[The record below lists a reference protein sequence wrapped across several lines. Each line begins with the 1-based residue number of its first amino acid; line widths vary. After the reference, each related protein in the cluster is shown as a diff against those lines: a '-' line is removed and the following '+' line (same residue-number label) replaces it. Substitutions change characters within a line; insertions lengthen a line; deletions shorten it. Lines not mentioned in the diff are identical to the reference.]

1 MKPKLNIITL
11 AVNDL
16 EKSMAFYK
24 DGLGLP
30 TERLVKAADHI
41 IFDNKINDSNL
52 LREAIK
58 NESWNKLLPSRKN
71 NNCTGG
77 RSHLSF

>member
-16 EKSMAFYK
+16 EKSIAFYK

-30 TERLVKAADHI
+30 TEGLVKGADHI
-41 IFDNKINDSNL
+41 IFDNENI
-52 LREAIK
+52 IIQ
-58 NESWNKLLPSRKN
+58 
-71 NNCTGG
+71 T
-77 RSHLSF
+77 F

>member
-16 EKSMAFYK
+16 EKSVAFYK

-30 TERLVKAADHI
+30 TEGLVKVSSIRFLKWKEIYH
-41 IFDNKINDSNL
+41 
-52 LREAIK
+52 
-58 NESWNKLLPSRKN
+58 
-71 NNCTGG
+71 
-77 RSHLSF
+77 